1 MAEREITWDTPF
13 ATDMIGGP
21 NELAVWCESGDD
33 AKEFL
38 GYLLDNGCR
47 WASSATDRSI
57 NWDSYREETVY
68 FIHTKR
74 TITFGDRD
82 YVYRYSESENYF
94 TCKYCGLVA
103 PAIIDVEDL
112 L

>member
-1 MAEREITWDTPF
+1 MAEREISWDTPF

-21 NELAVWCESGDD
+21 NELAVWCKSYSD

-38 GYLLDNGCR
+38 SFLFDDGCR
-47 WASSATDRSI
+47 WAGSATDHSI

-68 FIHTKR
+68 FIHPKR

-82 YVYRYSESENYF
+82 YVSRYGMDEMYS
-94 TCKYCGLVA
+94 TCKYCGLGA
-103 PAIIDVEDL
+103 LAIVEVEDL